1 MNNSKFSFIN
11 VTLPV
16 GSVITFVG
24 NVESYKPQN
33 NPPFTLQPE
42 SQGWMLC
49 DGSTLSASQYP
60 ELYAALG
67 GLYGSYGSGDDTK
80 FNLPDLRGQFLR
92 GIGTD
97 EASAEGRT
105 SAPGGT
111 TNGVGSTQ
119 KDALQIHEHKYS
131 QPTGVLFQGNEGI
144 GNATVNDNAFTGEP
158 TSRSNPSSVHV
169 SQYETRP
176 TNVFVNYLI
185 KFTSQ
190 LPSNNPMADL

>member
-1 MNNSKFSFIN
+1 MNNSKISLMN

-16 GSVITFVG
+16 GSVITYVG
-24 NVESYKPQN
+24 NVEKFQN
-33 NPPFTLQPE
+33 INAPFTLQPE
-42 SQGWMLC
+42 TQGWMLC
-49 DGSTLSASQYP
+49 DGSALRATEYP

-67 GLYGSYGSGDDTK
+67 SLYGINGSGADFT

-97 EASAEGRT
+97 EASVEGRT
-105 SAPGGT
+105 SAYGGT
-111 TNGVGSTQ
+111 ANGVGSTQ

-131 QPTGVLFQGNEGI
+131 QPTGAPVQGNAGM
-144 GNATVNDNAFTGEP
+144 GTATVNDNAFTGEP
-158 TSRSNPSSVHV
+158 TSRSNPSSIHV

-185 KFTSQ
+185 KYTYK
-190 LPSNNPMADL
+190 LPVLNPMADL